1 MLDSREGGNGI
12 RYPLFIFSIKQLF
25 RFAAFTCCCLLL
37 AACATTSQPLPETGY
52 AVLDACSARAASF
65 RQLVASEG
73 RRNAGVPANP
83 AAPFLHGTRHTDLLL
98 TELQSDAQAQELL
111 SYMARLGADIRRAEN
126 NTLSVPLSDQ
136 QLEAINRC
144 SFQLALD
151 IEQVQSRSVLVTRLV
166 AQPTVPESYRSLPR
180 IFGAHALL
188 RPIFSWRI
196 DLLHAEEREAFSQ
209 QNPLG
214 QTRSYQ
220 LSSSSTLDPLSQF
233 ESMTQFS
240 AAYARSPLALPQ
252 LDQQTLARL
261 IQQHAPE
268 IVIETRG
275 KQDLMGT
282 PTLSGEEIKIDTDLA
297 TAYFLPGITRLSGRN
312 LLQLNYVFWLPAR
325 GPRSWID
332 LYAGAVDSLI
342 WRVTLDE
349 NGNVLLYDSIHSCG
363 CYQKFYLASNRIRPR
378 AVPLSEEPANVFDL
392 TELTEFT
399 ESASSGQAMRVYLTH
414 NEHYVVGVESRT
426 NASPEDV
433 SYRLAPYQ
441 SLYNIEDAGSYRSLF
456 GPDGIIPGTERLERF
471 TLWPTGINNV
481 GAMRQWGTHATG
493 FVNRQHFD
501 DATLLDYYFQI
512 QD

>member
-1 MLDSREGGNGI
+1 MLDIREGGSGI
-12 RYPLFIFSIKQLF
+12 RFPLFLFRVARLF
-25 RFAAFTCCCLLL
+25 RFALLAYCGLLL
-37 AACATTSQPLPETGY
+37 AACATTSKTLPQTGY
-52 AVLDACSARAASF
+52 ALLDECSTRAAEF
-65 RQLVASEG
+65 RQVVASEG

-83 AAPFLHGTRHTDLLL
+83 TAPFLHGTRHTDLLL

-111 SYMARLGADIRRAEN
+111 SYMARLGVDTRRAEN
-126 NTLSVPLSDQ
+126 NTLSVPFGDG

-151 IEQVQSRSVLVTRLV
+151 PEQEESRSILLARM
-166 AQPTVPESYRSLPR
+166 ASQPTVPVSYRSLPR
-180 IFGAHALL
+180 ILGAHALL
-188 RPIFSWRI
+188 RPIFNWRI
-196 DLLHAEEREAFSQ
+196 GLLHAEERNAFNEQTVLSQ
-209 QNPLG
+209 A
-214 QTRSYQ
+214 RSYQ
-220 LSSSSTLDPLSQF
+220 LSPASSLDPLSQL

-240 AAYARSPLALPQ
+240 AAYARSSLGLPQ

-268 IVIETRG
+268 LVIDTSGE
-275 KQDLMGT
+275 QDLLGT
-282 PTLSGEEIKIDTDLA
+282 PALRGEAIEIDTERS

-312 LLQLNYVFWLPAR
+312 LLQLNYVFWMPAR
-325 GPRSWID
+325 GPRGWID

-349 NGNVLLYDSIHSCG
+349 NGDVLLYDSIHSCG

-378 AVPLSEEPANVFDL
+378 NVPLSKEPANIFDL
-392 TELTEFT
+392 TELTNNAGFD
-399 ESASSGQAMRVYLTH
+399 QAMRVYLTH
-414 NEHYVVGVESRT
+414 NEHYVVGVEPRS
-426 NASPEDV
+426 NAGPADV
-433 SYRLAPYQ
+433 SYLLAPYQ
-441 SLYNIEDAGSYRSLF
+441 SLYNLEDAGSYRSLF
-456 GPDGIIPGTERLERF
+456 DPDGIIPGSERLERF

-501 DATLLDYYFQI
+501 DAKLLDYYFEI